1 MKLGSKEG
9 QDIWANGFSGWR
21 CGLCGTL
28 TQRILILR
36 FSVKVLLADPLVPAN
51 ETRGKKCFFHI
62 QYIPPSVTVATQWK
76 DSHHLKLQFL
86 LRDNIRKWRRKH
98 L

>member
-28 TQRILILR
+28 TQRILILQ

-51 ETRGKKCFFHI
+51 ETRGGKKAFSTYSIF
-62 QYIPPSVTVATQWK
+62 PPLSLWPHSGRIVI
-76 DSHHLKLQFL
+76 S
-86 LRDNIRKWRRKH
+86 
-98 L
+98 